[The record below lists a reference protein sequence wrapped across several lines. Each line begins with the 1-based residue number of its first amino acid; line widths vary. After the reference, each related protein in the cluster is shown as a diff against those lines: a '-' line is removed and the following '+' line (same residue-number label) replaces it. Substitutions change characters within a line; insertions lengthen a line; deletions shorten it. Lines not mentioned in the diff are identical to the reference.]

1 MTAPRLERTAE
12 GRYRLIGSLTVESV
26 PALLAASTGMLGA
39 GQAEIDCAGIEHAD
53 SAAVALMLEWLR
65 QAEAA
70 GGQVVFRDM
79 PERLRAIVA
88 LSDLDE
94 VIPLAH

>member
-1 MTAPRLERTAE
+1 MAE
-12 GRYRLIGSLTVESV
+12 GRYRLSGSLTVDSV
-26 PALLAASTGMLGA
+26 PALLEASTGMLGA
-39 GQAEIDCAGIEHAD
+39 GPAEIDCAGIEHAD

-79 PERLRAIVA
+79 PERVRAIVE
-88 LSDLDE
+88 LSDLED
-94 VIPLAH
+94 VIPIAR